1 MVSGPY
7 VLLYDVGQRS
17 HTKRPTV
24 PPRTWSAG
32 VGATPPW
39 AASFEEREMSPEEI
53 EKLMDSTKPRG
64 EDEATYI
71 VSPTVLKKLRDW
83 VWGYKIVGPKEKRK

>member
-1 MVSGPY
+1 
-7 VLLYDVGQRS
+7 
-17 HTKRPTV
+17 
-24 PPRTWSAG
+24 
-32 VGATPPW
+32 
-39 AASFEEREMSPEEI
+39 MSPEEI

-83 VWGYKIVGPKEKRK
+83 VWGYKIVGSKEKRK